1 MDVPLMKR
9 MKELED
15 KNRRLKKMYAEE
27 RLKAEMARD
36 IIAKKWWS
44 QFGVEKCEK
53 PLPVTSSTAV
63 ILPSVTEKMT
73 PP

>member
-1 MDVPLMKR
+1 
-9 MKELED
+9 
-15 KNRRLKKMYAEE
+15 LKKMYAEE

-44 QFGVEKCEK
+44 QLGVEKCET
-53 PLPVTSSTAV
+53 PLPVTSSTPV